1 MKLTREEMNRIMKG
15 EGNKPS
21 PFSGFGNTDNK
32 PSPFQDPYGFSAV
45 NKQIENLPRF
55 SVSKED
61 YENFA
66 DYDVYLN
73 AYTTREEAEKQR
85 AKNQSWIEQTG
96 RAVTQA
102 VANEFILGTLSGFSN
117 MYDAVYNLIANDGY
131 NDYTN
136 AVSTELE
143 KAQDSIRERFAI
155 YQENPGKSFDIGD
168 FGWWA
173 NNAITVASTLSMLIP
188 STGIM
193 KGIKALG
200 KIGKGAKTVEKLYNK
215 GIYGISKIAEKSHLT
230 SNPARTAKSINTV
243 LDLGATAVL
252 SRTMENYM
260 EAREVYKDIYDT
272 SIERLQNFND
282 TQREE
287 FFKNNPEFV
296 GLSNDEIAKKIA
308 SDSAGE
314 TFFNDYAMVLM
325 DFVQFKAISSL
336 WKGAFK
342 LKPTAKLKYI
352 NKQAANKLNADAAN
366 IDIEQQSLIK
376 RLLQGN
382 SIFLAENLSES
393 FEEGYQGVQ
402 IEKGKEVAE
411 LIFDPTYRPRDLSSY
426 LSDPKIWEQAVWGY
440 LGGVG
445 FRAAGRGLGNL
456 QNKIQGKIN
465 KKHMSPEDYNRSQLT
480 FEKIRE
486 AEILGRRAKINDYL
500 EQLSLLDEGK
510 NPFKPITENGTIS
523 DYENITQD
531 EVDIVYDRLANEFV
545 IDMVLNA
552 ADAGN
557 IELLQE
563 YITNPEF
570 NKFFDAAN
578 ISIAK
583 NKTNFTQ
590 ELVNRMN
597 NTIELYQNEIY
608 KGIHSIDGD
617 NDQIIRNIAR
627 ENVKKYFNLDLIN
640 QAINRIDTDITK
652 LDPNGEFNRYE
663 AIDEYQFGI
672 QQLVE
677 INKRIDDIYKLK
689 DTDDI
694 VKNQLIKE
702 LKEKKK
708 TSPAYPSIAYEIG
721 AQISEKTENIVDRL
735 NKNTIVAELKT
746 KDSGNIIINADE
758 NWLLNNVD
766 NDYYNND
773 FSNVPDAISKFIG
786 NKTVLLYQTDD
797 IRNSIPTTKQQL
809 QDRYNQINRVV
820 DQTVSKALNDAF
832 TNIGHYIETSVDPT
846 KAFND
851 VLAKKVPELEKD
863 IEILNLGASNDLEY
877 YYLLK
882 EVRDEAINKI
892 ESIKNNNNDNET
904 VNKEREEILEKH
916 PIPTEKEII
925 DNNNETTKIIN
936 DVQKAT
942 GEPSSTGEQVKA
954 PTESTNPIIPDLI
967 EDRTVVGFEEEQNP
981 AEALALQDAIRIREA
996 INIPSNDEL
1005 GETDVTSSASLF
1017 ALQMYRNNKD
1027 LYKGLDGENF
1037 NNDNVKTLLSQIEDK
1052 LELEGYNKDLIKSG
1066 AIKGLKIAIKHINNR
1081 LHAKGLPNLAAQ
1093 IIDNIDVTKN
1103 AISSAIPTSKL
1114 NDTIDKFLDEYIKS
1128 VNIKP
1133 NKNGSTL
1140 IDIVQL
1146 FDYLINNK
1154 DIGYEQA
1161 KLIYINMYD
1170 YIINHTSNK
1179 EYNKYIFKNIRLV
1192 KDNYITNKS
1201 FTNALERANYF
1212 LQQVQYA
1219 KREYEIVNQRL
1230 RTAVANKVKTDSR
1243 AREIYYNL
1251 KPGDKLDIERNGKLL
1266 FFKKDGV
1273 EIGYSI
1279 IPTTSSDGNTVYMPK
1294 EKGFRYNITKGGSTY
1309 SSPYF
1314 DELFTKLIE
1323 QSEDVQDLLNI
1334 LSIYESNIEVG
1345 AIINESLSE
1354 QETDDIYNSISEQ
1367 SKKPFE
1373 FVNSK
1378 GTPVSNIDG
1387 AKIIVNHPIIKKL
1400 IDDGYI
1406 GVDTY
1411 KVVDAAKIIA
1421 NEILSVLNY
1430 DSINI
1435 SPELKIR
1442 SYRRWLSSMYV
1453 NLQQTKDI
1461 ADNALNYKITVE
1473 DTVTGVPITSQQ
1485 SLPINSPALKFTYEN
1500 NPVIAVMNSGTVN
1513 IEGSKTTYP
1522 SRGMTI
1528 KTMGLLIQDNDG
1540 SPAYA
1545 LFTEENKVDKSNQI
1559 YNDLKEELKNIIKE
1573 RLSGG
1578 NFDEFTD
1585 KLASLFGGNN
1595 RGFNNLF
1602 KGYSVASIGD
1612 ITALAFK
1619 GRKDNY
1625 TLVAYRYKKDSNEES
1640 TAIRYYKNG
1649 NSSSPGK
1656 IISKVE
1662 GNERIIDDIV
1672 EEILSNT
1679 QYFKSFVAIRNQDVI
1694 NGKINKYLSKR
1705 NGKLVL
1711 TLNGKEFVYN
1721 NFTEFILKNN
1731 AFNTNQDVDKFGHYF
1746 EVNKK
1751 GFFIEAQKSTPVK
1764 EEQQDRL
1771 FTPDDIFD
1779 GDSSKTVYSGRSIA
1793 EKVGIDESIINIAED
1808 LDLLP
1813 KEVRYSKR
1821 NTKAKAQTNKNSILL
1836 FKHFVTAV
1844 NKDKYEAMRILIHE
1858 RLHQILNEQV
1868 GNRKQEYVNEILD
1881 IYNEAKLAIKSN
1893 PDKYGHLI
1901 SAFDTILNPD
1911 TYFNY
1916 LDKSAQEYWN
1926 SRSKEE
1932 RDSLFA
1938 EEFLVESLTQRSLI
1952 DALNEIKSTSDKA
1965 IIDKQTP
1972 KTLWQRIID
1981 ALIKI
1986 FGIKFD
1992 NIENNTI
1999 LAREYNLFGNLF
2011 NDTIA
2016 EIQTVEQQKDTTIE
2030 TKEESADII
2039 TKNQLED
2046 IETDTFSEFKDDV
2059 FAVTDKLIES
2069 NENITASVNE
2079 YLNNYN
2085 EQDKPL
2091 MARFVKNGWM
2101 KIVC

>member
-96 RAVTQA
+96 RAVIQA

-117 MYDAVYNLIANDGY
+117 MYDAVYNLIDNDGY

-136 AVSTELE
+136 AVSTALE
-143 KAQDSIRERFAI
+143 KVQDSIRERFAI
-155 YQENPGKSFDIGD
+155 YQENPGKVFDIGD

-173 NNAITVASTLSMLIP
+173 NNAISVASTLSMLIP
-188 STGIM
+188 SMGIM

-200 KIGKGAKTVEKLYNK
+200 KIGKGTKTIGKLYNK
-215 GIYGISKIAEKSHLT
+215 GIYGIGKIAEKSHLT
-230 SNPARTAKSINTV
+230 SNPARAAKSINTV
-243 LDLGATAVL
+243 LDIGATAVL

-282 TQREE
+282 IQREE

-308 SDSAGE
+308 SDSSGE
-314 TFFNDYAMVLM
+314 TFFNDYAMILM
-325 DFVQFKAISSL
+325 TFVQYKAISSL

-382 SIFLAENLSES
+382 SIFLVENLSES

-445 FRAAGRGLGNL
+445 FQSAGRGLGNL

-500 EQLSLLDEGK
+500 EQLSLLNEGK
-510 NPFKPITENGTIS
+510 NPFKPIMENGTIS

-531 EVDIVYDRLANEFV
+531 EADIIYDRLANEFV
-545 IDMVLNA
+545 VDMVLNA

-578 ISIAK
+578 INIVK

-640 QAINRIDTDITK
+640 RAIDRIDTDIAK
-652 LDPNGEFNRYE
+652 LDPNGEFSRYSY
-663 AIDEYQFGI
+663 IDEYQFGI

-677 INKRIDDIYKLK
+677 INKHIDDIYKLK

-702 LKEKKK
+702 LKEKK
-708 TSPAYPSIAYEIG
+708 
-721 AQISEKTENIVDRL
+721 QNIVDRL

-766 NDYYNND
+766 NYYYNND

-786 NKTVLLYQTDD
+786 NKTVLLYQTND

-832 TNIGHYIETSVDPT
+832 TNIGHYIETSVDPV

-882 EVRDEAINKI
+882 EVRDEAIKKI
-892 ESIKNNNNDNET
+892 GFIKNNNNDNET
-904 VNKEREEILEKH
+904 VNKEREEILERH

-936 DVQKAT
+936 DAQKAT

-954 PTESTNPIIPDLI
+954 PIETINPDVI

-1037 NNDNVKTLLSQIEDK
+1037 NNDNAKTLLSQIEDK
-1052 LELEGYNKDLIKSG
+1052 LKLEGYNKDLIKSG

-1093 IIDNIDVTKN
+1093 IIDNIDVIKN
-1103 AISSAIPTSKL
+1103 AISPAIPTSKL

-1212 LQQVQYA
+1212 LQQVQYV

-1294 EKGFRYNITKGGSTY
+1294 EKGFRYNITKNGSTY

-1411 KVVDAAKIIA
+1411 KVVNAAKIIA

-1430 DSINI
+1430 DGINI

-1442 SYRRWLSSMYV
+1442 SYRRWLSSMYA

-1461 ADNALNYKITVE
+1461 ADNGLNYKITVE

-1625 TLVAYRYKKDSNEES
+1625 TLVAYRYKKDNNEES

-1649 NSSSPGK
+1649 NSSSAGQ

-1662 GNERIIDDIV
+1662 GNERIIDNIV

-1679 QYFKSFVAIRNQDVI
+1679 QYFKTFVAIRYQDVI

-1893 PDKYGHLI
+1893 SDKYGHLI

-1916 LDKSAQEYWN
+1916 LDKSAQKYWN

-2046 IETDTFSEFKDDV
+2046 IETDAFTEFEDDV

>member
-66 DYDVYLN
+66 NYDVYLN

-85 AKNQSWIEQTG
+85 AKNQSWVEQTG

-102 VANEFILGTLSGFSN
+102 VANEFILGALSGFSN
-117 MYDAVYNLIANDGY
+117 IYDAVYNLIANDGY

-136 AVSTELE
+136 AVSTALE

-173 NNAITVASTLSMLIP
+173 NNAITVASALSMLIP
-188 STGIM
+188 SMGIM

-200 KIGKGAKTVEKLYNK
+200 KIGKGTKTIGKLYNK
-215 GIYGISKIAEKSHLT
+215 GIYGIGKIAEKSHLT

-252 SRTMENYM
+252 SRTIENYM

-282 TQREE
+282 IQREE

-314 TFFNDYAMVLM
+314 TFFNDYAMLLM

-382 SIFLAENLSES
+382 STFLAVNLSES

-426 LSDPKIWEQAVWGY
+426 LSDPKIWEQAFWGY

-500 EQLSLLDEGK
+500 EQLSLLNEGK

-531 EVDIVYDRLANEFV
+531 EADIIYDRLANEFV
-545 IDMVLNA
+545 VDMVLNA

-578 ISIAK
+578 INIAK

-590 ELVNRMN
+590 ELVNKMN

-608 KGIHSIDGD
+608 KGTHSIDGD

-652 LDPNGEFNRYE
+652 LDPNREFNRYE

-702 LKEKKK
+702 LKEKK
-708 TSPAYPSIAYEIG
+708 
-721 AQISEKTENIVDRL
+721 QNIVDRL

-820 DQTVSKALNDAF
+820 DQTVSKAINDAF

-882 EVRDEAINKI
+882 EIRDEAINKI
-892 ESIKNNNNDNET
+892 EAIKTNNNDNET

-1037 NNDNVKTLLSQIEDK
+1037 NNDNAKTLLSQIEDK

-1103 AISSAIPTSKL
+1103 AISPAIPTSKL

-1179 EYNKYIFKNIRLV
+1179 EYNKYIFKNVRLV
-1192 KDNYITNKS
+1192 KDNNITDKS
-1201 FTNALERANYF
+1201 FTNALERANCF

-1219 KREYEIVNQRL
+1219 KREYEVVNNRL
-1230 RTAVANKVKTDSR
+1230 RTAVANKVRTDSK

-1294 EKGFRYNITKGGSTY
+1294 EKGFRYNITKNGSTY

-1314 DELFTKLIE
+1314 DELFIKLIE

-1411 KVVDAAKIIA
+1411 KVVDAAKTIA

-1430 DSINI
+1430 DGINI

-1442 SYRRWLSSMYV
+1442 SYRRWLSSMYA

-1461 ADNALNYKITVE
+1461 ADNGLNYKITVE

-2046 IETDTFSEFKDDV
+2046 IETDTFSEFEDDV

-2069 NENITASVNE
+2069 NENITVSVNE

>member
-136 AVSTELE
+136 AVSTALE

-173 NNAITVASTLSMLIP
+173 NNAISVASTLSMLIP
-188 STGIM
+188 STGIV

-200 KIGKGAKTVEKLYNK
+200 KIGKGTKTVEKLYNK

-230 SNPARTAKSINTV
+230 SNPARTAKSINTT
-243 LDLGATAVL
+243 LDLGTTAVL

-282 TQREE
+282 AQREE

-296 GLSNDEIAKKIA
+296 GLNDEEIAKKIA

-314 TFFNDYAMVLM
+314 TFVNDYAMLLM
-325 DFVQFKAISSL
+325 DVVQFKAISSL

-382 SIFLAENLSES
+382 STFLAENLSES

-402 IEKGKEVAE
+402 TEKGKEVAE

-445 FRAAGRGLGNL
+445 FQAAGRGLGNL

-465 KKHMSPEDYNRSQLT
+465 KKRMSPEDYNRSQLT

-510 NPFKPITENGTIS
+510 NPFKPIKENGTIS

-531 EVDIVYDRLANEFV
+531 EADIIYDRLANEFV
-545 IDMVLNA
+545 VDMVLNA

-578 ISIAK
+578 INIAK

-590 ELVNRMN
+590 ELVNKMN

-677 INKRIDDIYKLK
+677 INKHIDDIYKLK
-689 DTDDI
+689 DTDYI
-694 VKNQLIKE
+694 VKDQLIKE
-702 LKEKKK
+702 LKEKK
-708 TSPAYPSIAYEIG
+708 
-721 AQISEKTENIVDRL
+721 QNIVDRL
-735 NKNTIVAELKT
+735 NENTIVAKLKT
-746 KDSGNIIINADE
+746 KDFGNILINADE
-758 NWLLNNVD
+758 NWLLNNVYNVYD
-766 NDYYNND
+766 DYYNND

-832 TNIGHYIETSVDPT
+832 TNIGHYIETSVDPAE
-846 KAFND
+846 AFND

-863 IEILNLGASNDLEY
+863 IEILKLGASNDFEY

-882 EVRDEAINKI
+882 EIRDEAIDKI
-892 ESIKNNNNDNET
+892 EAIKTNNNDNEA

-936 DVQKAT
+936 DAQKTT

-954 PTESTNPIIPDLI
+954 PTESTNPIITDLI

-1037 NNDNVKTLLSQIEDK
+1037 NNDNAKTLLSQIEDK

-1093 IIDNIDVTKN
+1093 IIDNINVIKN
-1103 AISSAIPTSKL
+1103 AISPAIPTSKL

-1128 VNIKP
+1128 INIKP

-1192 KDNYITNKS
+1192 KDNYISNKS
-1201 FTNALERANYF
+1201 FVNALEKANYF

-1230 RTAVANKVKTDSR
+1230 RTAITNKVKTDSR

-1266 FFKKDGV
+1266 FFKKDGI

-1294 EKGFRYNITKGGSTY
+1294 EKGFRYNITKNGSTY
-1309 SSPYF
+1309 SSSYF
-1314 DELFTKLIE
+1314 DELFIKLIE
-1323 QSEDVQDLLNI
+1323 QSEDVQDLLTVLNV
-1334 LSIYESNIEVG
+1334 YESNIEVG

-1430 DSINI
+1430 DGINI

-1442 SYRRWLSSMYV
+1442 SYRRWLSSMYA

-1461 ADNALNYKITVE
+1461 ADNGLNYKITVE
-1473 DTVTGVPITSQQ
+1473 NTVTGVPITSQQ

-2046 IETDTFSEFKDDV
+2046 IETDTFSEFEDDV

>member
-73 AYTTREEAEKQR
+73 TYTTREEAEKQR

-136 AVSTELE
+136 AVSTALE

-155 YQENPGKSFDIGD
+155 YQENPGKSFVIGD

-200 KIGKGAKTVEKLYNK
+200 KIGKETKTIGKLYNK
-215 GIYGISKIAEKSHLT
+215 GIYGIGKIAEKSHLT

-282 TQREE
+282 IQREE

-342 LKPTAKLKYI
+342 LKPTGKLKYI

-382 SIFLAENLSES
+382 STFLAENLSES

-402 IEKGKEVAE
+402 TEKGKEVAE

-445 FRAAGRGLGNL
+445 FQAAGRGLGNL

-500 EQLSLLDEGK
+500 EQLSLLNEGK
-510 NPFKPITENGTIS
+510 NPFKPIMENGTIS

-531 EVDIVYDRLANEFV
+531 EADIIYDRLANEFV
-545 IDMVLNA
+545 VDMVLNA

-578 ISIAK
+578 INIVK

-590 ELVNRMN
+590 ELVNKMN

-702 LKEKKK
+702 LKEKK
-708 TSPAYPSIAYEIG
+708 
-721 AQISEKTENIVDRL
+721 QNIVDRL

-820 DQTVSKALNDAF
+820 DQTVSKAINDAF

-877 YYLLK
+877 YYSLK
-882 EVRDEAINKI
+882 KIRDEAINKI
-892 ESIKNNNNDNET
+892 EAIKTNNNDNET

-916 PIPTEKEII
+916 PIPTE
-925 DNNNETTKIIN
+925 

-1037 NNDNVKTLLSQIEDK
+1037 NNDNAKTLLSQIEDK

-1192 KDNYITNKS
+1192 KDNYISNKS
-1201 FTNALERANYF
+1201 FVNALEKANYF

-1230 RTAVANKVKTDSR
+1230 RTAVANKVRTDR
-1243 AREIYYNL
+1243 KAREIYYNL

-1294 EKGFRYNITKGGSTY
+1294 EKGFRYNITKNGSTY

-1314 DELFTKLIE
+1314 DELFIKLIE

-1354 QETDDIYNSISEQ
+1354 QETDDIYSSISEQ

-1411 KVVDAAKIIA
+1411 KVVDAAKTIA

-1430 DSINI
+1430 DGINI
-1435 SPELKIR
+1435 NSELKIR
-1442 SYRRWLSSMYV
+1442 SYRRWLSSMYA

-1461 ADNALNYKITVE
+1461 ADNGLNYKITVE
-1473 DTVTGVPITSQQ
+1473 NTVTGVPITSQQ

-1751 GFFIEAQKSTPVK
+1751 GFFIKAQKSTPVK

-2046 IETDTFSEFKDDV
+2046 IETDTFTEFEDDV

>member
-117 MYDAVYNLIANDGY
+117 IYDSVYNLIANEGY

-136 AVSTELE
+136 AVSTALE

-173 NNAITVASTLSMLIP
+173 NNAISVASTLSMLIP

-230 SNPARTAKSINTV
+230 SNPARTAKSINTT

-376 RLLQGN
+376 RLLQSN
-382 SIFLAENLSES
+382 STFLAENLSES

-402 IEKGKEVAE
+402 TEKGKEVAE

-426 LSDPKIWEQAVWGY
+426 LSDSKIWEQAVWGY

-445 FRAAGRGLGNL
+445 FQAAGRGLGNL

-531 EVDIVYDRLANEFV
+531 EADIIYDRLANEFV
-545 IDMVLNA
+545 VDMVLNA

-578 ISIAK
+578 INIAK

-590 ELVNRMN
+590 ELVNKMN

-617 NDQIIRNIAR
+617 NNQIIRNIAR

-652 LDPNGEFNRYE
+652 LDSNGEFNRYE

-702 LKEKKK
+702 LKEKK
-708 TSPAYPSIAYEIG
+708 
-721 AQISEKTENIVDRL
+721 QNIVDRL

-832 TNIGHYIETSVDPT
+832 TNIGHYIETAADPT

-851 VLAKKVPELEKD
+851 VLAKQVPELEKD
-863 IEILNLGASNDLEY
+863 IELLNLGASNDLEY

-882 EVRDEAINKI
+882 EIRDEAINKI

-925 DNNNETTKIIN
+925 DNNETTKIIN

-1037 NNDNVKTLLSQIEDK
+1037 NNDNAKTLLSQIEDK

-1103 AISSAIPTSKL
+1103 AISPAIPTFKL

-1140 IDIVQL
+1140 INIVQL

-1179 EYNKYIFKNIRLV
+1179 EYNKYIFKNVRLV
-1192 KDNYITNKS
+1192 KDNNITDKS
-1201 FTNALERANYF
+1201 FTNALERANCF

-1219 KREYEIVNQRL
+1219 KREYEVVNNRL
-1230 RTAVANKVKTDSR
+1230 RTAVANKVRTDSK

-1294 EKGFRYNITKGGSTY
+1294 EKGFRYNITKNGSTY
-1309 SSPYF
+1309 SSSYF
-1314 DELFTKLIE
+1314 DELFIKLIE
-1323 QSEDVQDLLNI
+1323 QSEDVQDLLTVLNV
-1334 LSIYESNIEVG
+1334 YESNIEVG

-1430 DSINI
+1430 DGINI

-1442 SYRRWLSSMYV
+1442 SYRRWLSSMYA

-1461 ADNALNYKITVE
+1461 ADNGLNYKITVE

-1500 NPVIAVMNSGTVN
+1500 NPVIAIMNSGTVN

-1545 LFTEENKVDKSNQI
+1545 LFTEENKVNKSNQI
-1559 YNDLKEELKNIIKE
+1559 YNDLKEEIKNIIKE

-1602 KGYSVASIGD
+1602 KGYSVASVGD

-1662 GNERIIDDIV
+1662 GNERIIDNIV

-1916 LDKSAQEYWN
+1916 LDKSAQKYWN

-2046 IETDTFSEFKDDV
+2046 IETDTFSEFEDDV

>member
-45 NKQIENLPRF
+45 NKQIENIPRF

-61 YENFA
+61 YENFV

-102 VANEFILGTLSGFSN
+102 VANEFILGMLSGFSN

-136 AVSTELE
+136 AVSTALE

-173 NNAITVASTLSMLIP
+173 NNAISVASTLSMLIP
-188 STGIM
+188 STAIV
-193 KGIKALG
+193 KGVKALG
-200 KIGKGAKTVEKLYNK
+200 KIGKGTKTIGKLYNK
-215 GIYGISKIAEKSHLT
+215 GIYGIGKIAEKSHLT

-243 LDLGATAVL
+243 LDIGATAVL

-282 TQREE
+282 IQREK

-314 TFFNDYAMVLM
+314 TFFNDYAMVLI

-376 RLLQGN
+376 RLLQSN
-382 SIFLAENLSES
+382 STFLAENLSES

-402 IEKGKEVAE
+402 TEKGKEVAE

-426 LSDPKIWEQAVWGY
+426 LSDPKIWEQAFWGY

-445 FRAAGRGLGNL
+445 FQAAGRGLGNL

-486 AEILGRRAKINDYL
+486 AEILGRRAKINNYL
-500 EQLSLLDEGK
+500 EQLSLLNEGK
-510 NPFKPITENGTIS
+510 NPFKPIMENGTIS

-531 EVDIVYDRLANEFV
+531 EADIIYDRLANEFV
-545 IDMVLNA
+545 ADMVLNA

-578 ISIAK
+578 INIVK

-590 ELVNRMN
+590 ELVNKMN

-652 LDPNGEFNRYE
+652 LDPNGEFNKYE

-702 LKEKKK
+702 LKEKK
-708 TSPAYPSIAYEIG
+708 
-721 AQISEKTENIVDRL
+721 QNIVDRL

-746 KDSGNIIINADE
+746 KDSGNSIINADE

-832 TNIGHYIETSVDPT
+832 TNIGHYIETSADPA

-863 IEILNLGASNDLEY
+863 IEILNLGASDDLEY

-882 EVRDEAINKI
+882 KIRDEAINKI
-892 ESIKNNNNDNET
+892 EAIKTNNNDNET

-916 PIPTEKEII
+916 PIPTE
-925 DNNNETTKIIN
+925 

-954 PTESTNPIIPDLI
+954 PTESTNPITPDL
-967 EDRTVVGFEEEQNP
+967 EEEQNP

-1037 NNDNVKTLLSQIEDK
+1037 NNDNAKTLLSQIEDK
-1052 LELEGYNKDLIKSG
+1052 LKLEGYNKDLIKSG

-1103 AISSAIPTSKL
+1103 AISPAIPTSKL

-1179 EYNKYIFKNIRLV
+1179 EYNKYIFKNVRLV
-1192 KDNYITNKS
+1192 KDNNITDKS

-1219 KREYEIVNQRL
+1219 KREYEVANNRL
-1230 RTAVANKVKTDSR
+1230 RTAVANKVRTDSR
-1243 AREIYYNL
+1243 ARRIYYNL
-1251 KPGDKLDIERNGKLL
+1251 KSGDKLEIERNGKLL

-1279 IPTTSSDGNTVYMPK
+1279 IPTTSSDGNTIYMPK
-1294 EKGFRYNITKGGSTY
+1294 EKGFRYNITKNGSTY
-1309 SSPYF
+1309 SSSYF
-1314 DELFTKLIE
+1314 DELFIKLIE

-1354 QETDDIYNSISEQ
+1354 QETDDIYSSISEQ

-1406 GVDTY
+1406 GVDTH

-1421 NEILSVLNY
+1421 NEILSVLKY
-1430 DSINI
+1430 DRINI

-1442 SYRRWLSSMYV
+1442 SYRRWLSSMYA

-1540 SPAYA
+1540 NPAYA

-1602 KGYSVASIGD
+1602 KGYSVASVGD

-1625 TLVAYRYKKDSNEES
+1625 TLVAYRYKKDGNEES

-1751 GFFIEAQKSTPVK
+1751 GFFIRAQKSTPVK

-1808 LDLLP
+1808 LGLLP

-1844 NKDKYEAMRILIHE
+1844 NKNKYEAMRILIHE

-2011 NDTIA
+2011 KDTIA

-2046 IETDTFSEFKDDV
+2046 IETDTFTEFEDDV
-2059 FAVTDKLIES
+2059 FAVTDELVES

-2091 MARFVKNGWM
+2091 MARFVKNGWI

>member
-15 EGNKPS
+15 EGNNPS

-45 NKQIENLPRF
+45 NKQIENLSRF

-102 VANEFILGTLSGFSN
+102 VANEFILGTLYGFSN

-136 AVSTELE
+136 AVSTALE

-155 YQENPGKSFDIGD
+155 YQENPGKSFGIGD

-200 KIGKGAKTVEKLYNK
+200 KIGKGTKTIGKLYNK
-215 GIYGISKIAEKSHLT
+215 GIYGIGKIAEKSHLT
-230 SNPARTAKSINTV
+230 SNPTRTAKSINTV

-282 TQREE
+282 IQREE

-382 SIFLAENLSES
+382 STFLAENLSES

-402 IEKGKEVAE
+402 TEKGKEVAE

-445 FRAAGRGLGNL
+445 FQAAGRGLGNL

-500 EQLSLLDEGK
+500 EQLSLLNEGK
-510 NPFKPITENGTIS
+510 NPFKPIMENGTIS

-531 EVDIVYDRLANEFV
+531 EADIIYDRLANEFV
-545 IDMVLNA
+545 VDMVLNA

-578 ISIAK
+578 INIAK

-590 ELVNRMN
+590 ELVNKMN

-652 LDPNGEFNRYE
+652 LDSNGEFNRYE

-702 LKEKKK
+702 LKEKK
-708 TSPAYPSIAYEIG
+708 
-721 AQISEKTENIVDRL
+721 QNIVDRL

-820 DQTVSKALNDAF
+820 DQTVSKAINDAF

-882 EVRDEAINKI
+882 KIRDEAINKI
-892 ESIKNNNNDNET
+892 EAIKTNNNDNET

-925 DNNNETTKIIN
+925 DNN

-1037 NNDNVKTLLSQIEDK
+1037 NNDNAKTLLSQIEDK

-1192 KDNYITNKS
+1192 KDNYISNKS
-1201 FTNALERANYF
+1201 FVNALEKANYF

-1230 RTAVANKVKTDSR
+1230 RTAVANKVRTDSK

-1294 EKGFRYNITKGGSTY
+1294 EKGFRYNITKNGSTY

-1314 DELFTKLIE
+1314 DELFIKLIE

-1411 KVVDAAKIIA
+1411 KVVDAAKTIA

-1430 DSINI
+1430 DGINI
-1435 SPELKIR
+1435 NSELKIR
-1442 SYRRWLSSMYV
+1442 SYRRWLSSMYA

-1461 ADNALNYKITVE
+1461 ADNGLNYKITVE

-1578 NFDEFTD
+1578 SFDEFTD

-1751 GFFIEAQKSTPVK
+1751 GFFIKAQKSTPVK

-1952 DALNEIKSTSDKA
+1952 DVLNEIKSTSDKA

-2046 IETDTFSEFKDDV
+2046 IETDTFTEFEDDV

>member
-21 PFSGFGNTDNK
+21 PFSDFGNTDNK

-136 AVSTELE
+136 AVSTALE

-173 NNAITVASTLSMLIP
+173 NNAINVASTLSMLIP

-230 SNPARTAKSINTV
+230 SNPARTAKSINTT

-282 TQREE
+282 IQREE

-376 RLLQGN
+376 RLLQSN
-382 SIFLAENLSES
+382 STFLAENLSES

-402 IEKGKEVAE
+402 TEKGKEVAE

-445 FRAAGRGLGNL
+445 FQAAGRGLGNL

-465 KKHMSPEDYNRSQLT
+465 KKHMSLEDYNRSQLT

-500 EQLSLLDEGK
+500 EQLSLLDKGK
-510 NPFKPITENGTIS
+510 NPFKPIMENGTIS

-578 ISIAK
+578 INIAK

-590 ELVNRMN
+590 KLVNKMN

-677 INKRIDDIYKLK
+677 INKRIDDIYKLE

-702 LKEKKK
+702 LKEKK
-708 TSPAYPSIAYEIG
+708 
-721 AQISEKTENIVDRL
+721 QNIVDRL

-758 NWLLNNVD
+758 NWLLNNVDNVD

-832 TNIGHYIETSVDPT
+832 TNIGHYIETSVGPV

-882 EVRDEAINKI
+882 EIRDETINKRGA
-892 ESIKNNNNDNET
+892 IKTNNNDNEA

-936 DVQKAT
+936 DAQKAT

-954 PTESTNPIIPDLI
+954 PTESTNSIIPDLI

-996 INIPSNDEL
+996 ISTPSNDEL

-1017 ALQMYRNNKD
+1017 ALQMYKNNKD

-1037 NNDNVKTLLSQIEDK
+1037 NNDNAKTLLSQIEDK
-1052 LELEGYNKDLIKSG
+1052 LELEGYNKDLIKSS
-1066 AIKGLKIAIKHINNR
+1066 AVKGLKIAIKHINNR

-1230 RTAVANKVKTDSR
+1230 RTAVANKVRTDSK

-1294 EKGFRYNITKGGSTY
+1294 EKGFRYNITKNGSTY

-1314 DELFTKLIE
+1314 DELFIKLIE

-1411 KVVDAAKIIA
+1411 KVVDAAKTIA

-1430 DSINI
+1430 DGINI
-1435 SPELKIR
+1435 NSELKIR
-1442 SYRRWLSSMYV
+1442 SYRRWLSSMYA

-1461 ADNALNYKITVE
+1461 ADNGLNYKITVE

-1625 TLVAYRYKKDSNEES
+1625 TLVAYRYKKDNNEES

-1813 KEVRYSKR
+1813 KEVKYSKR

-1868 GNRKQEYVNEILD
+1868 GERKQEYVNEILD
-1881 IYNEAKLAIKSN
+1881 IYNETKLAIKSN
-1893 PDKYGHLI
+1893 PDRYGHLI

-2046 IETDTFSEFKDDV
+2046 IETDTFTEFEDDV

>member
-45 NKQIENLPRF
+45 NKQIENLLRF

-102 VANEFILGTLSGFSN
+102 VANEFILGMLSGFSN

-136 AVSTELE
+136 AVSTTLE

-200 KIGKGAKTVEKLYNK
+200 KIGKGTKTIGKLYNK
-215 GIYGISKIAEKSHLT
+215 GIYGIGKIAEKSHLT

-282 TQREE
+282 IQREE

-382 SIFLAENLSES
+382 STFLAENLSES

-402 IEKGKEVAE
+402 TEKGKEVAE

-445 FRAAGRGLGNL
+445 FQAAGRGLGNL

-500 EQLSLLDEGK
+500 EQLSLLNEGK
-510 NPFKPITENGTIS
+510 NPFKPIMENGTIS

-531 EVDIVYDRLANEFV
+531 EADIIYDRLANEFV
-545 IDMVLNA
+545 VDMVLNA

-578 ISIAK
+578 INIAK

-590 ELVNRMN
+590 ELVNKMN

-702 LKEKKK
+702 LKEKK
-708 TSPAYPSIAYEIG
+708 
-721 AQISEKTENIVDRL
+721 QNIVDRL

-746 KDSGNIIINADE
+746 KDSGNVIINADE

-820 DQTVSKALNDAF
+820 DQTVSKAINDAF

-882 EVRDEAINKI
+882 KIRDEAINKI
-892 ESIKNNNNDNET
+892 EAIKTNNNDNET

-1037 NNDNVKTLLSQIEDK
+1037 NNDNAKTLLSQIEDK

-1192 KDNYITNKS
+1192 KDNYISNKS
-1201 FTNALERANYF
+1201 FVNALEKANYF

-1230 RTAVANKVKTDSR
+1230 RTAVANKVRTDSK

-1294 EKGFRYNITKGGSTY
+1294 EKGFRYNITKNGSTY

-1314 DELFTKLIE
+1314 DELFIKLIE

-1771 FTPDDIFD
+1771 FTSDDIFD

-1893 PDKYGHLI
+1893 LDKYGHLI

-2046 IETDTFSEFKDDV
+2046 IETDTFTEFEDDV

>member
-32 PSPFQDPYGFSAV
+32 PSPFQDSYGFSAV

-61 YENFA
+61 YENFT

-73 AYTTREEAEKQR
+73 AYTTKEEAEKQR
-85 AKNQSWIEQTG
+85 AKNQSWIEQAG
-96 RAVTQA
+96 RAVTQV
-102 VANEFILGTLSGFSN
+102 VANEFILSTLEAFSN
-117 MYDAVYNLIANDGY
+117 IYDSVYNLIANKGY

-136 AVSTELE
+136 AVSTALE

-155 YQENPGKSFDIGD
+155 YQENPGKSFDVGD

-173 NNAITVASTLSMLIP
+173 NNAISVASTVSMLIP
-188 STGIM
+188 SISIV

-200 KIGKGAKTVEKLYNK
+200 KIGKGTKTIGKLYNK
-215 GIYGISKIAEKSHLT
+215 GIYGIGKIAEKSHLT
-230 SNPARTAKSINTV
+230 SNPARLAKNINTA

-252 SRTMENYM
+252 SRTIENYM

-282 TQREE
+282 IQREE

-296 GLSNDEIAKKIA
+296 GLNDEEIAKKIA

-314 TFFNDYAMVLM
+314 TFTNDYAMLLM
-325 DFVQFKAISSL
+325 DVVKFKAISSL

-382 SIFLAENLSES
+382 SIFLAENLAES

-440 LGGVG
+440 LGGIG
-445 FRAAGRGLGNL
+445 FQAAGRGLGNL

-486 AEILGRRAKINDYL
+486 AEILGRRSKINDFL

-510 NPFKPITENGTIS
+510 NPFKPIMENGTIS
-523 DYENITQD
+523 DYENITKD
-531 EVDIVYDRLANEFV
+531 EADIVYDRLANEFI

-552 ADAGN
+552 ADVGN

-563 YITNPEF
+563 YVTNPEF

-590 ELVNRMN
+590 ELINRMN

-640 QAINRIDTDITK
+640 SAIDRIDTDIAK
-652 LDPNGEFNRYE
+652 LDPNGEFSRYSY
-663 AIDEYQFGI
+663 IDEYQFGI

-677 INKRIDDIYKLK
+677 INKHIDDIYKLK

-702 LKEKKK
+702 LKEKK
-708 TSPAYPSIAYEIG
+708 
-721 AQISEKTENIVDRL
+721 QNIVDRL
-735 NKNTIVAELKT
+735 NKNIIVTELKT

-786 NKTVLLYQTDD
+786 NKTVLSYQTDD
-797 IRNSIPTTKQQL
+797 IRKSIPTTKQQL
-809 QDRYNQINRVV
+809 QERYNQINRVV

-832 TNIGHYIETSVDPT
+832 TNIGHYIETAADPT

-851 VLAKKVPELEKD
+851 VLAKQVPELEKD
-863 IEILNLGASNDLEY
+863 IELLNLGASNDLEY

-904 VNKEREEILEKH
+904 VNNEREEILEEH
-916 PIPTEKEII
+916 PVPTEEEIT
-925 DNNNETTKIIN
+925 DNNNETTEIIN
-936 DVQKAT
+936 DEQKTTDEPSFT
-942 GEPSSTGEQVKA
+942 GEHVKA
-954 PTESTNPIIPDLI
+954 PTESTNPIIPNLI

-1017 ALQMYRNNKD
+1017 ALQMYKNNKD

-1037 NNDNVKTLLSQIEDK
+1037 DSNNAKILLSQIEDK

-1081 LHAKGLPNLAAQ
+1081 LHAKGLPNLASQ
-1093 IIDNIDVTKN
+1093 IIDNIDVNKN
-1103 AISSAIPTSKL
+1103 VISSAIPTSKL

-1133 NKNGSTL
+1133 NKNGST
-1140 IDIVQL
+1140 IVDIVQL

-1179 EYNKYIFKNIRLV
+1179 EYNKYIFKNVRLV
-1192 KDNYITNKS
+1192 KDNNITDKS
-1201 FTNALERANYF
+1201 FINALERANCF
-1212 LQQVQYA
+1212 LQQIQYA
-1219 KREYEIVNQRL
+1219 KREYEVVNNRL
-1230 RTAVANKVKTDSR
+1230 RTAVANKVRTDSK
-1243 AREIYYNL
+1243 AKEIYYSL

-1266 FFKKDGV
+1266 FFKKDDV

-1294 EKGFRYNITKGGSTY
+1294 EKGFRYNITKNGSTY

-1314 DELFTKLIE
+1314 DELFIKLIE

-1411 KVVDAAKIIA
+1411 KVVDAAKTIA

-1430 DSINI
+1430 DRINI

-1442 SYRRWLSSMYV
+1442 SYRRWLSSMYA

-1461 ADNALNYKITVE
+1461 ADNGLNYKISIE

-1540 SPAYA
+1540 TPAYA

-1573 RLSGG
+1573 KLSGG

-1585 KLASLFGGNN
+1585 KLTSLFGGNN

-1602 KGYSVASIGD
+1602 KGYSVASTGD

-1711 TLNGKEFVYN
+1711 TLNGKEFIYN

-1751 GFFIEAQKSTPVK
+1751 GFFIKAERSTPVK
-1764 EEQQDRL
+1764 EEQRDRL
-1771 FTPDDIFD
+1771 LTSDDIFD
-1779 GDSSKTVYSGRSIA
+1779 GDSSKTIYSGRSIA

-1813 KEVRYSKR
+1813 KKIKYSKR
-1821 NTKAKAQTNKNSILL
+1821 NTKAKAQTNKDSVLL

-1916 LDKSAQEYWN
+1916 LDKSAQKYWN

-1938 EEFLVESLTQRSLI
+1938 EEFLIESLTQRSLI
-1952 DALNEIKSTSDKA
+1952 YALNEIKSTSDKA

-2016 EIQTVEQQKDTTIE
+2016 ETQTIEQQKDTTIE
-2030 TKEESADII
+2030 TKEEPATII

-2046 IETDTFSEFKDDV
+2046 IETDTFTEFEDDA

-2069 NENITASVNE
+2069 NENITTSVNE

>member
-117 MYDAVYNLIANDGY
+117 MYDSVYNLIVNDGY

-136 AVSTELE
+136 AVSTALE

-173 NNAITVASTLSMLIP
+173 NNAISVASTLSMLIP

-200 KIGKGAKTVEKLYNK
+200 KIGKGTKTIGKLYNK
-215 GIYGISKIAEKSHLT
+215 GIYGIGKIAEKSHLT

-282 TQREE
+282 IQREE

-382 SIFLAENLSES
+382 STFLAENLSES

-402 IEKGKEVAE
+402 TEKGKEVAE

-445 FRAAGRGLGNL
+445 FQAAGRGLGNL

-500 EQLSLLDEGK
+500 EQLSLLNEGK

-531 EVDIVYDRLANEFV
+531 EADIIYDRLANEFV
-545 IDMVLNA
+545 VDMVLNA

-578 ISIAK
+578 INIAK

-640 QAINRIDTDITK
+640 RAIDRIDTDIAK
-652 LDPNGEFNRYE
+652 LDPNGEFSKYSY
-663 AIDEYQFGI
+663 IDEYQFGI

-677 INKRIDDIYKLK
+677 INKHIDDIYKLK

-702 LKEKKK
+702 LKEKK
-708 TSPAYPSIAYEIG
+708 
-721 AQISEKTENIVDRL
+721 QNIVDRL
-735 NKNTIVAELKT
+735 NKNTIVTELKT
-746 KDSGNIIINADE
+746 DDSGYIIINVDE

-832 TNIGHYIETSVDPT
+832 TNIGHYIETSVGPA

-882 EVRDEAINKI
+882 EIRDEAINKI

-1005 GETDVTSSASLF
+1005 GEADVTSSASLF

-1037 NNDNVKTLLSQIEDK
+1037 NNDNAKTLLSQIEDK

-1192 KDNYITNKS
+1192 KDNYISNKS
-1201 FTNALERANYF
+1201 FVNALEKANYF

-1485 SLPINSPALKFTYEN
+1485 YLPINSPALKFTYEN

-1625 TLVAYRYKKDSNEES
+1625 TLVAYRYKKDNNEES

-1893 PDKYGHLI
+1893 SDKYGHLI

-2046 IETDTFSEFKDDV
+2046 IETDTFTEFEDDV

>member
-45 NKQIENLPRF
+45 NKQIENVPRF

-96 RAVTQA
+96 RAITQA

-136 AVSTELE
+136 AVSTALE

-155 YQENPGKSFDIGD
+155 YQENPGKSFCIGD

-193 KGIKALG
+193 KGVKALG
-200 KIGKGAKTVEKLYNK
+200 KIGKETKTIGKLYNK
-215 GIYGISKIAEKSHLT
+215 GIYGIGKIAEKSHLT

-243 LDLGATAVL
+243 LDIGATAVL

-282 TQREE
+282 IQREE

-382 SIFLAENLSES
+382 FTFLAENLSES
-393 FEEGYQGVQ
+393 FEEGYQGIQ
-402 IEKGKEVAE
+402 TEKGKEVAE

-445 FRAAGRGLGNL
+445 FQAASRGLGNL

-486 AEILGRRAKINDYL
+486 AEILGRRAKINNYL
-500 EQLSLLDEGK
+500 EQLSLLNEGK
-510 NPFKPITENGTIS
+510 NPFKPIMENGTIS

-531 EVDIVYDRLANEFV
+531 EADIIYDRLANEFV
-545 IDMVLNA
+545 VDMVLNA

-578 ISIAK
+578 IDIVK

-590 ELVNRMN
+590 ELVNKMN

-608 KGIHSIDGD
+608 KEIHSIDGD

-640 QAINRIDTDITK
+640 QAINRIDADIAK

-677 INKRIDDIYKLK
+677 INKHIDAIYKLK

-702 LKEKKK
+702 LKEKK
-708 TSPAYPSIAYEIG
+708 
-721 AQISEKTENIVDRL
+721 QNIVDRL
-735 NKNTIVAELKT
+735 NKNTIVEELKT
-746 KDSGNIIINADE
+746 KDSGNVIINADE

-820 DQTVSKALNDAF
+820 DQTVSKALDDAF
-832 TNIGHYIETSVDPT
+832 TNIGHYIETSADPT

-882 EVRDEAINKI
+882 KIRDEAIKKI

-916 PIPTEKEII
+916 PVPTEKEII
-925 DNNNETTKIIN
+925 DNN
-936 DVQKAT
+936 KAT

-954 PTESTNPIIPDLI
+954 PTESTNPIIPDSI
-967 EDRTVVGFEEEQNP
+967 EDRTAVGSEEEQNP

-1005 GETDVTSSASLF
+1005 GETDVISSASLF

-1037 NNDNVKTLLSQIEDK
+1037 NNDNAKTLLSQIEDK
-1052 LELEGYNKDLIKSG
+1052 LKLEGYNKDLIKSG

-1093 IIDNIDVTKN
+1093 IIDNIDVTKK
-1103 AISSAIPTSKL
+1103 AISPAIPTSKL

-1179 EYNKYIFKNIRLV
+1179 EYNKYIFKNVRLV
-1192 KDNYITNKS
+1192 KDNNITDKS

-1219 KREYEIVNQRL
+1219 KREYEVVNNRL
-1230 RTAVANKVKTDSR
+1230 RTAVANKVRINSK

-1266 FFKKDGV
+1266 FFKKNGV

-1294 EKGFRYNITKGGSTY
+1294 EKGFRYNITKNGSTY

-1314 DELFTKLIE
+1314 DELFIKLIE

-1354 QETDDIYNSISEQ
+1354 QETDDIYSSISEQ

-1430 DSINI
+1430 NRINI

-1442 SYRRWLSSMYV
+1442 SYRRWLSSMYA

-1461 ADNALNYKITVE
+1461 ADNGLNYKITVE
-1473 DTVTGVPITSQQ
+1473 DTVTGVPITSQK

-1540 SPAYA
+1540 NPAYA

-1625 TLVAYRYKKDSNEES
+1625 TLVAYRYKKDSNEEG

-1649 NSSSPGK
+1649 NSSSAGQ

-1662 GNERIIDDIV
+1662 GNERIIDNIV

-1679 QYFKSFVAIRNQDVI
+1679 QYFKTFVAIRYQDVI
-1694 NGKINKYLSKR
+1694 NGQINKYLSKR
-1705 NGKLVL
+1705 DGKLVL

-1751 GFFIEAQKSTPVK
+1751 GFFIKAQKSTPVK

-1808 LDLLP
+1808 LGLLP

-1858 RLHQILNEQV
+1858 RLHQILNERV

-2046 IETDTFSEFKDDV
+2046 IETDTFTEFEDDV

>member
-73 AYTTREEAEKQR
+73 TYTTREEAEKQR

-136 AVSTELE
+136 AVSTALE

-155 YQENPGKSFDIGD
+155 YQENPGKSFVIGD

-200 KIGKGAKTVEKLYNK
+200 KIGKETKTIGKLYNK
-215 GIYGISKIAEKSHLT
+215 GIYGIGKIAEKSHLT

-282 TQREE
+282 IQREE

-342 LKPTAKLKYI
+342 LKPTGKLKYI

-382 SIFLAENLSES
+382 STFLAENLSES

-402 IEKGKEVAE
+402 TEKGKEVAE

-445 FRAAGRGLGNL
+445 FQAAGRGLGNL

-500 EQLSLLDEGK
+500 EQLSLLNEGK
-510 NPFKPITENGTIS
+510 NPFKPIMENGTIS

-531 EVDIVYDRLANEFV
+531 EADIIYDRLANEFV
-545 IDMVLNA
+545 VDMVLNA

-578 ISIAK
+578 INIVK

-590 ELVNRMN
+590 ELVNKMN

-702 LKEKKK
+702 LKEKK
-708 TSPAYPSIAYEIG
+708 
-721 AQISEKTENIVDRL
+721 QNIVDRL

-820 DQTVSKALNDAF
+820 DQTVSKAINDAF

-877 YYLLK
+877 YYSLK
-882 EVRDEAINKI
+882 KIRDEAINKI
-892 ESIKNNNNDNET
+892 EAIKTNNNDNET

-916 PIPTEKEII
+916 PIPTE
-925 DNNNETTKIIN
+925 

-1037 NNDNVKTLLSQIEDK
+1037 NNDNAKTLLSQIEDK

-1192 KDNYITNKS
+1192 KDNYISNKS
-1201 FTNALERANYF
+1201 FVNALEKANYF

-1230 RTAVANKVKTDSR
+1230 RTAVANKVRTDR
-1243 AREIYYNL
+1243 KAREIYYNL

-1294 EKGFRYNITKGGSTY
+1294 EKGFRYNITKNGSTY

-1314 DELFTKLIE
+1314 DELFIKLIE

-1354 QETDDIYNSISEQ
+1354 QETDDIYSSISEQ

-1411 KVVDAAKIIA
+1411 KVVDAAKTIA

-1430 DSINI
+1430 DGINI
-1435 SPELKIR
+1435 NSELKIR
-1442 SYRRWLSSMYV
+1442 SYRRWLSSMYA

-1461 ADNALNYKITVE
+1461 ADNGLNYKITVE

-1751 GFFIEAQKSTPVK
+1751 GFFIKAQKSTPVK

-2046 IETDTFSEFKDDV
+2046 IETDTFTEFEDDV

>member
-136 AVSTELE
+136 AVSTALE

-155 YQENPGKSFDIGD
+155 YQENPGKSFDIED

-215 GIYGISKIAEKSHLT
+215 GIYGIGKIAEKSHLT

-376 RLLQGN
+376 RLLQSN
-382 SIFLAENLSES
+382 STFLAENLSES

-402 IEKGKEVAE
+402 TEKGKEVAE

-445 FRAAGRGLGNL
+445 FQAAGRGLGNL

-510 NPFKPITENGTIS
+510 NPFKPIMENGTIS

-531 EVDIVYDRLANEFV
+531 EADIIYDRLANEFV
-545 IDMVLNA
+545 VDMVLNA

-702 LKEKKK
+702 LKEKK
-708 TSPAYPSIAYEIG
+708 
-721 AQISEKTENIVDRL
+721 QNIVDRL

-1771 FTPDDIFD
+1771 FTLDDIFD

-1901 SAFDTILNPD
+1901 SAFDTILNLD

-2039 TKNQLED
+2039 TKNQLKD
-2046 IETDTFSEFKDDV
+2046 IETDTFSEFEDDV

>member
-73 AYTTREEAEKQR
+73 AHTTREEAEKQR
-85 AKNQSWIEQTG
+85 AKNQSWIEQIG

-136 AVSTELE
+136 AVSTALE

-155 YQENPGKSFDIGD
+155 YQENPGKSFGIGD

-200 KIGKGAKTVEKLYNK
+200 KIGKGTKTIGKLYNK
-215 GIYGISKIAEKSHLT
+215 GIYGIGKIAEKSHLT

-282 TQREE
+282 IQREE

-382 SIFLAENLSES
+382 STFLAENLSES

-402 IEKGKEVAE
+402 TEKGKEVAE

-445 FRAAGRGLGNL
+445 FQAAGRGLGNL

-486 AEILGRRAKINDYL
+486 AEILGRRAKINNYL
-500 EQLSLLDEGK
+500 EQLSLLNEGK
-510 NPFKPITENGTIS
+510 NPFKPIMENGTIS

-531 EVDIVYDRLANEFV
+531 EADIIYDRLANEFV
-545 IDMVLNA
+545 VDMVLNA

-578 ISIAK
+578 INIAK

-590 ELVNRMN
+590 ELVNKMN

-608 KGIHSIDGD
+608 KEIHSIDGD

-702 LKEKKK
+702 LKEKK
-708 TSPAYPSIAYEIG
+708 
-721 AQISEKTENIVDRL
+721 QNIVDRL

-882 EVRDEAINKI
+882 KVRDEAINKI

-925 DNNNETTKIIN
+925 DNN

-1005 GETDVTSSASLF
+1005 GETDVTSRASLF
-1017 ALQMYRNNKD
+1017 ALQMYRNNKY

-1037 NNDNVKTLLSQIEDK
+1037 NNDNAKTLLSQIEDK

-1192 KDNYITNKS
+1192 KDNYISNKS
-1201 FTNALERANYF
+1201 FVNALEKANYF

-1230 RTAVANKVKTDSR
+1230 RTAVANKVRTNSK

-1294 EKGFRYNITKGGSTY
+1294 EKGFRYNITKNGSTY

-1314 DELFTKLIE
+1314 DELFIKLIE

-1411 KVVDAAKIIA
+1411 KVVDAAKTIA

-1430 DSINI
+1430 DGINI
-1435 SPELKIR
+1435 NSELKIR
-1442 SYRRWLSSMYV
+1442 SYRRWLSSMYA

-1461 ADNALNYKITVE
+1461 ADNGLNYKITVE
-1473 DTVTGVPITSQQ
+1473 NTVTGVPITSQQ

-1625 TLVAYRYKKDSNEES
+1625 TLVAYRYKKDNNEES

-1751 GFFIEAQKSTPVK
+1751 GFFIKAQKSTPVK

-1771 FTPDDIFD
+1771 FTPNDIFD

-1893 PDKYGHLI
+1893 PNKYGHLI

-2046 IETDTFSEFKDDV
+2046 IETDTFTEFEDDV

>member
-102 VANEFILGTLSGFSN
+102 VANEFILSGLEAFSN
-117 MYDAVYNLIANDGY
+117 IYDSVYNLIANEGY

-136 AVSTELE
+136 AVSTALE

-155 YQENPGKSFDIGD
+155 YQENPGKSFDVGD

-173 NNAITVASTLSMLIP
+173 NNAISVASTLSMLIP
-188 STGIM
+188 STGIV

-200 KIGKGAKTVEKLYNK
+200 KIGKGTKTIGKLYNK
-215 GIYGISKIAEKSHLT
+215 GIYGIGKIAEKSHLT
-230 SNPARTAKSINTV
+230 SNPARTAKSINTA
-243 LDLGATAVL
+243 LDLGATVVL

-282 TQREE
+282 VQREE
-287 FFKNNPEFV
+287 FFKNNSEFI
-296 GLSNDEIAKKIA
+296 GLNDEEIAKKIA

-314 TFFNDYAMVLM
+314 TFINDYAMLLM
-325 DFVQFKAISSL
+325 DVVQFKAISSL

-342 LKPTAKLKYI
+342 LKPTAKLNYI

-366 IDIEQQSLIK
+366 IDIEQQPLIK
-376 RLLQGN
+376 RLLQDN
-382 SIFLAENLSES
+382 STFLAENLSES

-402 IEKGKEVAE
+402 TEKGKEVAE

-445 FRAAGRGLGNL
+445 FQAAGRGLGNL

-465 KKHMSPEDYNRSQLT
+465 KKRMSPEDYNRSQLT

-510 NPFKPITENGTIS
+510 NPFKPIMENGTIS

-545 IDMVLNA
+545 VDMVLNA

-608 KGIHSIDGD
+608 KGIYSIDGD

-640 QAINRIDTDITK
+640 SAIDRIDTDIAK
-652 LDPNGEFNRYE
+652 LDPNGEFSRYSY
-663 AIDEYQFGI
+663 IDEYQFGI

-677 INKRIDDIYKLK
+677 INKHIDDIYKLK

-694 VKNQLIKE
+694 VKDQLIKE
-702 LKEKKK
+702 LKEKK
-708 TSPAYPSIAYEIG
+708 
-721 AQISEKTENIVDRL
+721 QNIIDRL
-735 NKNTIVAELKT
+735 NKNIVVTELKT
-746 KDSGNIIINADE
+746 KDAGNIIINADE

-766 NDYYNND
+766 NDYYNNN

-786 NKTVLLYQTDD
+786 NKTVLSYQIDD
-797 IRNSIPTTKQQL
+797 IRKSIPTTKQQL
-809 QDRYNQINRVV
+809 QERYNQINRVV

-832 TNIGHYIETSVDPT
+832 TNIGHYIETAADPT

-851 VLAKKVPELEKD
+851 VLAKQVPELEKD
-863 IEILNLGASNDLEY
+863 IELLNLGASNDLEY

-882 EVRDEAINKI
+882 EVRDEVINKI
-892 ESIKNNNNDNET
+892 KSIKNNNNDNET

-916 PIPTEKEII
+916 PIPTEKEIT
-925 DNNNETTKIIN
+925 DNNNEIAATIN
-936 DVQKAT
+936 NVQKVP
-942 GEPSSTGEQVKA
+942 GMPSSTGEQVKT

-1037 NNDNVKTLLSQIEDK
+1037 NNDNAKTLISQIEDK

-1103 AISSAIPTSKL
+1103 AISPAIPTSKL

-1212 LQQVQYA
+1212 LQQIQYA

-1230 RTAVANKVKTDSR
+1230 RTAVANKVRTDSK
-1243 AREIYYNL
+1243 ARKIYYNL

-1279 IPTTSSDGNTVYMPK
+1279 IPTTSSDGNTVHMPK
-1294 EKGFRYNITKGGSTY
+1294 EKGFRYNITKNGSNY

-1314 DELFTKLIE
+1314 DELFIKLIE
-1323 QSEDVQDLLNI
+1323 QSEDIQDLLNI
-1334 LSIYESNIEVG
+1334 LNIYESNIEAG
-1345 AIINESLSE
+1345 AIINESLAE
-1354 QETDDIYNSISEQ
+1354 QETDNLYYSISEQ

-1373 FVNSK
+1373 FINSK
-1378 GTPVSNIDG
+1378 GAPISNIDG
-1387 AKIIVNHPIIKKL
+1387 AKIIINHPIIKKL

-1406 GVDTY
+1406 RVDAY
-1411 KVVDAAKIIA
+1411 KVVDAAKTIA

-1430 DSINI
+1430 DRINI

-1442 SYRRWLSSMYV
+1442 SYRRWLSSMYA

-1461 ADNALNYKITVE
+1461 ADNGLNYKITVE

-1528 KTMGLLIQDNDG
+1528 KTMGLLIQDNG
-1540 SPAYA
+1540 TPSYA
-1545 LFTEENKVDKSNQI
+1545 LFTKENKVDKSNQI

-1573 RLSGG
+1573 KLSGG

-1602 KGYSVASIGD
+1602 KGYSVASTGD

-1679 QYFKSFVAIRNQDVI
+1679 QYFKTFVAIKNQDIV

-1711 TLNGKEFVYN
+1711 TLNGKEFIYN

-1751 GFFIEAQKSTPVK
+1751 GFFIKAERSTPVK
-1764 EEQQDRL
+1764 EEQRDRL
-1771 FTPDDIFD
+1771 LTSDDIFD

-1793 EKVGIDESIINIAED
+1793 EKVGINESIINIAED
-1808 LDLLP
+1808 LNLLP
-1813 KEVRYSKR
+1813 KEVKYSKR
-1821 NTKAKAQTNKNSILL
+1821 NTKAKAQTNKDSILL

-1868 GNRKQEYVNEILD
+1868 GNNKQEYVNEILD

-1916 LDKSAQEYWN
+1916 IDKSAQDYWN
-1926 SRSKEE
+1926 NRSKEE

-1938 EEFLVESLTQRSLI
+1938 EEFLVESLTQHSLI
-1952 DALNEIKSTSDKA
+1952 DALNEIKSTSNKA

-2030 TKEESADII
+2030 TKEEPADII

-2046 IETDTFSEFKDDV
+2046 IETDTFTEFEDDV

-2069 NENITASVNE
+2069 NENITTSVNE

>member
-102 VANEFILGTLSGFSN
+102 VANEFILGMLSGFSN
-117 MYDAVYNLIANDGY
+117 MYDSVYNLIVNDGY

-136 AVSTELE
+136 AVSTALE

-173 NNAITVASTLSMLIP
+173 NNAISVASTLSMLIP
-188 STGIM
+188 STGIV

-200 KIGKGAKTVEKLYNK
+200 KIGKGTKTVEKLYNK

-230 SNPARTAKSINTV
+230 SNPARTAKSINTT
-243 LDLGATAVL
+243 LDLGTTAVL

-282 TQREE
+282 AQREE

-296 GLSNDEIAKKIA
+296 GLNDEEIAKKIA

-314 TFFNDYAMVLM
+314 TFVNDYAMVLM
-325 DFVQFKAISSL
+325 DVVQFKAISSL

-382 SIFLAENLSES
+382 STFLAENLSES

-402 IEKGKEVAE
+402 TEKGKEVAE

-445 FRAAGRGLGNL
+445 FQAASRGLGNL

-510 NPFKPITENGTIS
+510 NPFKPIKENGTIS

-531 EVDIVYDRLANEFV
+531 EADIIYDRLANEFV
-545 IDMVLNA
+545 VDMVLNA

-557 IELLQE
+557 IKLLQE

-578 ISIAK
+578 INIAK

-590 ELVNRMN
+590 ELVNKMN

-652 LDPNGEFNRYE
+652 LDPNGEFNRYK

-677 INKRIDDIYKLK
+677 INKHIDDIYKLK

-702 LKEKKK
+702 LKEKK
-708 TSPAYPSIAYEIG
+708 
-721 AQISEKTENIVDRL
+721 QNIVDRL

-882 EVRDEAINKI
+882 EIRDEAINKI
-892 ESIKNNNNDNET
+892 EAIKTNNNDNEA

-936 DVQKAT
+936 DAQKTT

-1037 NNDNVKTLLSQIEDK
+1037 NNDNAKTLLSQIEDK

-1103 AISSAIPTSKL
+1103 AISPAIPTSKL

-1179 EYNKYIFKNIRLV
+1179 EYNKYIFKNVRLV
-1192 KDNYITNKS
+1192 KDNNITDKS
-1201 FTNALERANYF
+1201 FTNALERANCF

-1219 KREYEIVNQRL
+1219 KREYEVVNNRL
-1230 RTAVANKVKTDSR
+1230 RTAVANKVRTDSK

-1266 FFKKDGV
+1266 FFKKDDV

-1294 EKGFRYNITKGGSTY
+1294 EKGFRYNITKNGSTY

-1314 DELFTKLIE
+1314 DELFIKLIE

-1411 KVVDAAKIIA
+1411 KVVDAAKTIA

-1430 DSINI
+1430 DGINI
-1435 SPELKIR
+1435 NSELKIR
-1442 SYRRWLSSMYV
+1442 SYRRWLSSMYA

-1461 ADNALNYKITVE
+1461 ADNGLNYKITVE

-1662 GNERIIDDIV
+1662 GNERIIDNIV

-1679 QYFKSFVAIRNQDVI
+1679 QYFKTFVAIRYQDAI
-1694 NGKINKYLSKR
+1694 NGQINKYLSKR
-1705 NGKLVL
+1705 DGKLVL
-1711 TLNGKEFVYN
+1711 TLNGKEFIYN

-1916 LDKSAQEYWN
+1916 LDKSAQDYWN
-1926 SRSKEE
+1926 NRSKEE

-2046 IETDTFSEFKDDV
+2046 IETDTFTEFEDDV

>member
-21 PFSGFGNTDNK
+21 PFSSFGNTDNK

-136 AVSTELE
+136 AVSTALE

-173 NNAITVASTLSMLIP
+173 NNAISVASTLSMLIP
-188 STGIM
+188 SMGIM

-282 TQREE
+282 AQREE

-296 GLSNDEIAKKIA
+296 GLNDEEIAKKIA

-382 SIFLAENLSES
+382 STFLAENLSES

-445 FRAAGRGLGNL
+445 FQAAGRGLGNL

-500 EQLSLLDEGK
+500 ERLSLLNEGK

-531 EVDIVYDRLANEFV
+531 EADIIYDRLANEFV
-545 IDMVLNA
+545 VDMVLNA

-652 LDPNGEFNRYE
+652 LDPNGEFSRYSY
-663 AIDEYQFGI
+663 IDEYQFGI

-689 DTDDI
+689 DTDNI

-702 LKEKKK
+702 LKEKK
-708 TSPAYPSIAYEIG
+708 
-721 AQISEKTENIVDRL
+721 QNIVDRL

-746 KDSGNIIINADE
+746 KDSGNIIINVDE

-832 TNIGHYIETSVDPT
+832 TNIGHYIETSVSPV
-846 KAFND
+846 KAFYD
-851 VLAKKVPELEKD
+851 VLDKKVPELEKD

-882 EVRDEAINKI
+882 EIRDEAINKR
-892 ESIKNNNNDNET
+892 EAIKTNNNDNET

-1037 NNDNVKTLLSQIEDK
+1037 NNDNAKTLLSQIEDK

-1103 AISSAIPTSKL
+1103 AISPAIPTSKL

-1179 EYNKYIFKNIRLV
+1179 EYNKYIFKNVRLV
-1192 KDNYITNKS
+1192 KDNNITDKS
-1201 FTNALERANYF
+1201 FTNALERANCF

-1219 KREYEIVNQRL
+1219 KREYEVVNNRL
-1230 RTAVANKVKTDSR
+1230 RTAVANKVRTDSK

-1266 FFKKDGV
+1266 FFKKDGI

-1294 EKGFRYNITKGGSTY
+1294 EKGFRYNITKNGSTY

-1314 DELFTKLIE
+1314 DELFIKLIE

-1421 NEILSVLNY
+1421 NEILSILNY

-1916 LDKSAQEYWN
+1916 LDKSAQDYWN
-1926 SRSKEE
+1926 NRSKEE

-2046 IETDTFSEFKDDV
+2046 IETDIFTEFEDDV

>member
-66 DYDVYLN
+66 NYDVYLN

-85 AKNQSWIEQTG
+85 AKNQSWVEQTG

-102 VANEFILGTLSGFSN
+102 VANEFILSGLEAFSN
-117 MYDAVYNLIANDGY
+117 IYDSVYNLIANEGY

-136 AVSTELE
+136 AVSTALE

-155 YQENPGKSFDIGD
+155 YQENPGKSFDVGD

-173 NNAITVASTLSMLIP
+173 NNAISVASTLSMLIP
-188 STGIM
+188 STGIV

-200 KIGKGAKTVEKLYNK
+200 KIGKGTKTIGKLYNK
-215 GIYGISKIAEKSHLT
+215 GIYGIGKIAEKSHLT
-230 SNPARTAKSINTV
+230 SNPARTAKSINTA
-243 LDLGATAVL
+243 LDLGTTAVL

-282 TQREE
+282 IQREE

-296 GLSNDEIAKKIA
+296 GLNDEEIAKKIA

-314 TFFNDYAMVLM
+314 TFINDYAMLLM
-325 DFVQFKAISSL
+325 DVVQFKAISSL

-352 NKQAANKLNADAAN
+352 NKQATNKLNVDAAN
-366 IDIEQQSLIK
+366 IDIEQQPLIK

-382 SIFLAENLSES
+382 STFITENLSES

-402 IEKGKEVAE
+402 TEKGKEVAE

-445 FRAAGRGLGNL
+445 FQAAGRGLGNL

-465 KKHMSPEDYNRSQLT
+465 KKRMSPEDYNRSQLT

-510 NPFKPITENGTIS
+510 NPFKPIMENGTIS

-531 EVDIVYDRLANEFV
+531 EVDVVYDRLANEFV
-545 IDMVLNA
+545 VDMVLNA

-640 QAINRIDTDITK
+640 QAINRIDTDIAK
-652 LDPNGEFNRYE
+652 LDPNGEFSRYSY
-663 AIDEYQFGI
+663 IDEYQFGI

-677 INKRIDDIYKLK
+677 INKHIDDIYKLK

-694 VKNQLIKE
+694 VKDQLIKE
-702 LKEKKK
+702 LKEKK
-708 TSPAYPSIAYEIG
+708 
-721 AQISEKTENIVDRL
+721 QNIVDRL
-735 NKNTIVAELKT
+735 NKNIIVTELKT
-746 KDSGNIIINADE
+746 KDSENIIINADE

-786 NKTVLLYQTDD
+786 NKTVLSYQTDD
-797 IRNSIPTTKQQL
+797 IKKSIPTTKQQL
-809 QDRYNQINRVV
+809 QERYNQINRVV

-832 TNIGHYIETSVDPT
+832 TNIGHYIETATDPT

-851 VLAKKVPELEKD
+851 VLAKQVPELEKD
-863 IEILNLGASNDLEY
+863 IELLNLGASNDLEY

-916 PIPTEKEII
+916 PIPTEKEIT
-925 DNNNETTKIIN
+925 DNNNEIVATIN
-936 DVQKAT
+936 DVQKVPDM
-942 GEPSSTGEQVKA
+942 PSSTGEHVKA
-954 PTESTNPIIPDLI
+954 PTESTNPIIPNLI

-996 INIPSNDEL
+996 ISTPSNDEL
-1005 GETDVTSSASLF
+1005 RETDVTSSASLF

-1037 NNDNVKTLLSQIEDK
+1037 NNDNAKTLLSQIEDK

-1103 AISSAIPTSKL
+1103 AISPAIPTSKL

-1154 DIGYEQA
+1154 DIGYEQT

-1230 RTAVANKVKTDSR
+1230 RTAVANKVRTDSK
-1243 AREIYYNL
+1243 AKEIYYSL

-1266 FFKKDGV
+1266 FFKKDDV

-1294 EKGFRYNITKGGSTY
+1294 EKGFRYNITKNGSTY

-1345 AIINESLSE
+1345 AIINESPSE

-1411 KVVDAAKIIA
+1411 KVVDAAKTIA

-1430 DSINI
+1430 DRINI

-1442 SYRRWLSSMYV
+1442 SYRRWLSSMYT

-1461 ADNALNYKITVE
+1461 ADNGLNYKITVE

-1528 KTMGLLIQDNDG
+1528 KTMGLLIQDNG
-1540 SPAYA
+1540 TPAYA

-1573 RLSGG
+1573 KLSGG

-1602 KGYSVASIGD
+1602 KGYSVASTGD

-1640 TAIRYYKNG
+1640 TTIRYYKNG

-1694 NGKINKYLSKR
+1694 NGKINKYLSKI

-1751 GFFIEAQKSTPVK
+1751 GFFIKAERSTPVK
-1764 EEQQDRL
+1764 EEQRDRL
-1771 FTPDDIFD
+1771 LTSDDIFD

-1821 NTKAKAQTNKNSILL
+1821 NTKAKAQTNKDSILL

-1916 LDKSAQEYWN
+1916 LDKSVQDYWN
-1926 SRSKEE
+1926 NRSKEE
-1932 RDSLFA
+1932 RYSLFA

-1952 DALNEIKSTSDKA
+1952 DALNEIKSTSDKS
-1965 IIDKQTP
+1965 IIDKQIP

-2030 TKEESADII
+2030 TKEEPADII

-2046 IETDTFSEFKDDV
+2046 IETDTFTEFEDDV

>member
-32 PSPFQDPYGFSAV
+32 LSSFQDPYGFSAV

-102 VANEFILGTLSGFSN
+102 VANEFILGALSGFSN

-136 AVSTELE
+136 AVSTALE

-155 YQENPGKSFDIGD
+155 YQENPGKSFDVGD

-173 NNAITVASTLSMLIP
+173 NNAISVASTLSMLIP
-188 STGIM
+188 STGIV

-200 KIGKGAKTVEKLYNK
+200 KIGKGTKTVGKLYNK
-215 GIYGISKIAEKSHLT
+215 GIYGIGKIAEKSHLT
-230 SNPARTAKSINTV
+230 SNPARTAKSINTA

-252 SRTMENYM
+252 SRTIENYM

-282 TQREE
+282 VQREE

-296 GLSNDEIAKKIA
+296 GLNDEEIAKKIA

-314 TFFNDYAMVLM
+314 TFINDYAMLLM
-325 DFVQFKAISSL
+325 DVVQFKAISSL

-342 LKPTAKLKYI
+342 LKPTAKLNYI

-382 SIFLAENLSES
+382 STFIAENLSES

-402 IEKGKEVAE
+402 TEKGKEVAE

-445 FRAAGRGLGNL
+445 FQAAGRGLGNL

-465 KKHMSPEDYNRSQLT
+465 KKRMSPEDYNRSQLT

-510 NPFKPITENGTIS
+510 NPFKPIMENGTIS

-545 IDMVLNA
+545 VDMVLNA

-652 LDPNGEFNRYE
+652 LDLNGEFNRYE

-702 LKEKKK
+702 LKEKK
-708 TSPAYPSIAYEIG
+708 
-721 AQISEKTENIVDRL
+721 QNIVDRL
-735 NKNTIVAELKT
+735 NKNIIVAELKT

-832 TNIGHYIETSVDPT
+832 TNIGHYIETAADPT

-882 EVRDEAINKI
+882 EIRDEAINKI
-892 ESIKNNNNDNET
+892 EAIKTNNNDNEA
-904 VNKEREEILEKH
+904 VNKERKEILEKH

-1037 NNDNVKTLLSQIEDK
+1037 NNDNAKTLLSQIEDK

-1103 AISSAIPTSKL
+1103 AISPAIPTSKL

-1179 EYNKYIFKNIRLV
+1179 EYNKYIFKNVRLV
-1192 KDNYITNKS
+1192 KDNNITDKS
-1201 FTNALERANYF
+1201 FTNALERANCF

-1219 KREYEIVNQRL
+1219 KREYEVVNNRL
-1230 RTAVANKVKTDSR
+1230 RTAVANKVRTDSK

-1294 EKGFRYNITKGGSTY
+1294 EKGFRYNITKNGSTY

-1314 DELFTKLIE
+1314 DELFIKLIE

-1373 FVNSK
+1373 FVSSK

-1387 AKIIVNHPIIKKL
+1387 AKIIVNHPVIKKL

-1411 KVVDAAKIIA
+1411 KVVDAAKTIA

-1442 SYRRWLSSMYV
+1442 SYRRWLSSMYT

-1461 ADNALNYKITVE
+1461 ADNGLNYKITVE
-1473 DTVTGVPITSQQ
+1473 DTVTGVPIISQQ

-1573 RLSGG
+1573 KLSGG

-1602 KGYSVASIGD
+1602 KGYSVASTGD

-1656 IISKVE
+1656 IIFKVE
-1662 GNERIIDDIV
+1662 GNERIIDDVV

-1711 TLNGKEFVYN
+1711 TLNGKEFIYN

-1731 AFNTNQDVDKFGHYF
+1731 TFNTNQDVDKFGHYF

-1751 GFFIEAQKSTPVK
+1751 GFFIKAERSTPVK
-1764 EEQQDRL
+1764 EEQRDRL
-1771 FTPDDIFD
+1771 LTSDDIFD
-1779 GDSSKTVYSGRSIA
+1779 GDSFKTVYSGRSIA

-1868 GNRKQEYVNEILD
+1868 GNNKQEYVNEILD
-1881 IYNEAKLAIKSN
+1881 IYNDAKLAIKSN

-1916 LDKSAQEYWN
+1916 LDKSAQDYWN
-1926 SRSKEE
+1926 NRSKEE

-1952 DALNEIKSTSDKA
+1952 DALNEIKSTSNKA

-2030 TKEESADII
+2030 TKEEPVDII

-2046 IETDTFSEFKDDV
+2046 IETDTFTEFEDDV

>member
-136 AVSTELE
+136 AVSTALE

-200 KIGKGAKTVEKLYNK
+200 KIGKGTKTVEKLYNK

-282 TQREE
+282 AQREE

-296 GLSNDEIAKKIA
+296 GLNDEEIAKKIA

-376 RLLQGN
+376 RLLQSN
-382 SIFLAENLSES
+382 STFLAENLSES

-402 IEKGKEVAE
+402 TEKGKEVAE

-445 FRAAGRGLGNL
+445 FQAAGRGLGNL

-486 AEILGRRAKINDYL
+486 AEILGRRAKINDYF
-500 EQLSLLDEGK
+500 EQLSLLNEGK

-531 EVDIVYDRLANEFV
+531 EADIIYDRLANEFV
-545 IDMVLNA
+545 VDMVLNA

-652 LDPNGEFNRYE
+652 LDPNGEFSRYLY
-663 AIDEYQFGI
+663 IDEYQFGI

-702 LKEKKK
+702 LKEKK
-708 TSPAYPSIAYEIG
+708 
-721 AQISEKTENIVDRL
+721 QNIVDRL
-735 NKNTIVAELKT
+735 NKNIIVAELKT
-746 KDSGNIIINADE
+746 KDFGHIIINTDE

-882 EVRDEAINKI
+882 EIRDEAINKI
-892 ESIKNNNNDNET
+892 EAIKNNNNDNET

-1037 NNDNVKTLLSQIEDK
+1037 NNDNAKTLLSQIEDK

-1103 AISSAIPTSKL
+1103 AISPAIPTSKL

-1179 EYNKYIFKNIRLV
+1179 EYNKYIFKNVRLI
-1192 KDNYITNKS
+1192 KDNNITDKS
-1201 FTNALERANYF
+1201 FTNALERANCF

-1219 KREYEIVNQRL
+1219 KREYEVVNNRL
-1230 RTAVANKVKTDSR
+1230 RTAVANKVRTDSK

-1294 EKGFRYNITKGGSTY
+1294 EKGFRYNITKNGSTY

-1314 DELFTKLIE
+1314 DELFIKLIE

-1411 KVVDAAKIIA
+1411 KVVDAAKTIA

-1430 DSINI
+1430 DGINI
-1435 SPELKIR
+1435 NSELKIR
-1442 SYRRWLSSMYV
+1442 SYRRWLSSMYA

-1485 SLPINSPALKFTYEN
+1485 PLPINSPALKFTYEN

-1649 NSSSPGK
+1649 NSSSLGK

-1764 EEQQDRL
+1764 EEQRDRL
-1771 FTPDDIFD
+1771 LTSDDIFD

-1813 KEVRYSKR
+1813 KEVKYSKR

-1858 RLHQILNEQV
+1858 RLHQILNKQV
-1868 GNRKQEYVNEILD
+1868 GERKQEYVNEILD

-1916 LDKSAQEYWN
+1916 LDKSAQDYWN
-1926 SRSKEE
+1926 NRSKEE

-2046 IETDTFSEFKDDV
+2046 IETDTFTEFEDDV

>member
-136 AVSTELE
+136 AVSTALE

-155 YQENPGKSFDIGD
+155 YRENPGKSFDIED

-200 KIGKGAKTVEKLYNK
+200 KIGKGTKTIGKLYNK
-215 GIYGISKIAEKSHLT
+215 GIYGIGKIAEKSHLT

-243 LDLGATAVL
+243 LDLGATAIL

-282 TQREE
+282 IQREE

-382 SIFLAENLSES
+382 STFLAENLSES

-402 IEKGKEVAE
+402 TEKGKEVAE

-445 FRAAGRGLGNL
+445 FQAAGRGLGNL

-500 EQLSLLDEGK
+500 EQLSLLNEGK
-510 NPFKPITENGTIS
+510 NPFKPIIENGTIS

-531 EVDIVYDRLANEFV
+531 EADIIYDRLANEFV
-545 IDMVLNA
+545 VDMVLNA

-578 ISIAK
+578 INIAK

-590 ELVNRMN
+590 ELVNKMN

-640 QAINRIDTDITK
+640 QAINRIDTDIAK

-702 LKEKKK
+702 LKEKK
-708 TSPAYPSIAYEIG
+708 
-721 AQISEKTENIVDRL
+721 QNIVDRL
-735 NKNTIVAELKT
+735 NKNTIVAELKN

-820 DQTVSKALNDAF
+820 DQTVSKAINDAF

-882 EVRDEAINKI
+882 KVRDEAINKI

-925 DNNNETTKIIN
+925 DNN

-954 PTESTNPIIPDLI
+954 PIETINPDLI
-967 EDRTVVGFEEEQNP
+967 EDRTAVGFEEEQNP

-1037 NNDNVKTLLSQIEDK
+1037 NNDNAKTLLSQIEDK

-1103 AISSAIPTSKL
+1103 AISPAIPTSKL

-1179 EYNKYIFKNIRLV
+1179 EYSKYIFKNIRLV
-1192 KDNYITNKS
+1192 KDNYISNKS
-1201 FTNALERANYF
+1201 FVNALEKANYF

-1230 RTAVANKVKTDSR
+1230 RTAVANKVRTDSR

-1266 FFKKDGV
+1266 FFKKNGV

-1294 EKGFRYNITKGGSTY
+1294 EKGFRYNITKNGSTY

-1314 DELFTKLIE
+1314 DELFIKLIE

-1430 DSINI
+1430 DRINI

-1442 SYRRWLSSMYV
+1442 SYRRWLSSMYA

-1461 ADNALNYKITVE
+1461 ADNGLNYKITVE
-1473 DTVTGVPITSQQ
+1473 DTVTGVPITSQR

-1528 KTMGLLIQDNDG
+1528 KTMGLLIQDKDG

-1731 AFNTNQDVDKFGHYF
+1731 AFNTNQGVDKFGHYF

-1764 EEQQDRL
+1764 KEQQDRL

-1808 LDLLP
+1808 LGLLP

-2046 IETDTFSEFKDDV
+2046 IETDTFTEFEDDV

>member
-1 MKLTREEMNRIMKG
+1 MKLTHEEMNRIMKG

-96 RAVTQA
+96 HAVVQT

-117 MYDAVYNLIANDGY
+117 IYDSVYNLIVNDGY

-136 AVSTELE
+136 AVSTTLE

-173 NNAITVASTLSMLIP
+173 NNAISVVSTLSMLIP

-193 KGIKALG
+193 KGVKALG
-200 KIGKGAKTVEKLYNK
+200 KIGKGTKTIGKLYNK
-215 GIYGISKIAEKSHLT
+215 GIYGIGKIAKKSHLT

-282 TQREE
+282 VQREE

-296 GLSNDEIAKKIA
+296 GLNDEEIAKKIA
-308 SDSAGE
+308 SDSAGK
-314 TFFNDYAMVLM
+314 TFVNDYAMLLM
-325 DFVQFKAISSL
+325 DVVQFKAISSL

-382 SIFLAENLSES
+382 SAFLAENLSES

-402 IEKGKEVAE
+402 TEKGKEVAE

-426 LSDPKIWEQAVWGY
+426 LSDPKIWEQAFWGY

-445 FRAAGRGLGNL
+445 FQAAGRGLGNL

-465 KKHMSPEDYNRSQLT
+465 KKRMSPEDYNRSQLT

-510 NPFKPITENGTIS
+510 NPFKPIKENGTIS
-523 DYENITQD
+523 NYENITQD
-531 EVDIVYDRLANEFV
+531 EADIIYDRLANEFV
-545 IDMVLNA
+545 VDMVLNA

-578 ISIAK
+578 INIAK

-627 ENVKKYFNLDLIN
+627 ENVKKHSNLDLIN

-677 INKRIDDIYKLK
+677 INERIDDYQFGIQQLIGID
-689 DTDDI
+689 DT

-702 LKEKKK
+702 LKEKK
-708 TSPAYPSIAYEIG
+708 
-721 AQISEKTENIVDRL
+721 QNIVDRL

-746 KDSGNIIINADE
+746 KDYENIIINANE
-758 NWLLNNVD
+758 NWLLNNVN

-863 IEILNLGASNDLEY
+863 IELLNLGASNDLEY

-967 EDRTVVGFEEEQNP
+967 EDRTVVGFKEEQNP

-1005 GETDVTSSASLF
+1005 GETDVTSNASLF

-1037 NNDNVKTLLSQIEDK
+1037 NNDNAKTLLSQIEDK

-1103 AISSAIPTSKL
+1103 AISPAIPTSKL

-1179 EYNKYIFKNIRLV
+1179 EYNKYIFKNVRLV
-1192 KDNYITNKS
+1192 KDNNITDKS
-1201 FTNALERANYF
+1201 FTNALERANCF

-1219 KREYEIVNQRL
+1219 KREYEVVNNRL
-1230 RTAVANKVKTDSR
+1230 RTAVANKVRTDSK

-1266 FFKKDGV
+1266 FFKKDGI

-1294 EKGFRYNITKGGSTY
+1294 EKGFRYNITKNGSTY
-1309 SSPYF
+1309 SSSYF
-1314 DELFTKLIE
+1314 DELFIKLIE
-1323 QSEDVQDLLNI
+1323 QSEDVQDLLTVLNV
-1334 LSIYESNIEVG
+1334 YESNIEVG

-1387 AKIIVNHPIIKKL
+1387 TKIIVNHPIIKKL

-1430 DSINI
+1430 DRINI

-1442 SYRRWLSSMYV
+1442 SYRRWLSSMYA

-1461 ADNALNYKITVE
+1461 ADNGLNYKITVE

-1893 PDKYGHLI
+1893 SDKYGHLI

-1938 EEFLVESLTQRSLI
+1938 EEFLVESLTQHSLI

-2046 IETDTFSEFKDDV
+2046 IETDTFSEFEDDV